1 MMMSNATLMEDC
13 NLTDSVPNS
22 DFFIGLFEN
31 RPSKVAAVVFSAVG
45 WVVIVPLM
53 FAIIV
58 FERSSSDNKK
68 TLLNKLVSSM
78 YWLCLE
84 WLFFVQ
90 VGLL

>member
-1 MMMSNATLMEDC
+1 MINNTQLRCYNS
-13 NLTDSVPNS
+13 TDSWSNS

-45 WVVIVPLM
+45 WVVIVPLV